1 MKYMY
6 IVGYIYN
13 IYNMNSLYFY
23 FYVIYF
29 LGGSVKLCPSRV
41 HLLKVLLWKISFNI
55 FFYTFFYISRKE
67 G

>member
-6 IVGYIYN
+6 IVGY

-29 LGGSVKLCPSRV
+29 LGGSVKLCHSRV
-41 HLLKVLLWKISFNI
+41 HLLKVLLWRISFNI
-55 FFYTFFYISRKE
+55 FFYTFFVYLERKVK
-67 G
+67 